1 MYRSDNYFKAVKYF
15 DTLIKLSPSE
25 GEFYFKRG
33 YSYDQIYKRQMFRP
47 AIDDYLKSIELGYN
61 VQQSY
66 SNLGLSYV
74 FKNDSIAAVYFEKSL
89 KLKPD
94 NPDIS
99 NLLRYCRTRLKKDNR
114 LRRDLPNNE

>member
-1 MYRSDNYFKAVKYF
+1 
-15 DTLIKLSPSE
+15 
-25 GEFYFKRG
+25 
-33 YSYDQIYKRQMFRP
+33 MFRP